1 MRTVVLLFTAV
12 LCAGGVSS
20 TVRAQSVPARPD
32 TASAAT
38 LSLSLADA
46 LDRANTKSEEVRL
59 ARAQVEQAQAEVTSA
74 WSEAL
79 PQISGSLS
87 YTRTF
92 QSPYNNSSGG
102 FQLPDSLRFNPDSTA
117 SVDQRLSYL
126 EHNAPLAGLTGMS
139 SLFGNLPFGQQH
151 TYNASLTAKQML
163 YSGGRVGAGLKVVH
177 AYRDQAQLGLQE
189 QIADLDLQVR
199 TAYYHAVLAQELES
213 IAQAA
218 VDQAQRFLDQ
228 ERLRFKSGMSS
239 ELDVMRADVSLENLR
254 PQLVDARNQSELATL
269 DLKRL
274 VNIPVTQPLRLTTSL
289 EAPAADDTL
298 PEVAAPAQALA
309 ERPAVRAAEQ
319 DVAISDEQISIAKG
333 AYLPQVNLQVNF
345 GRQIWPLGAF
355 NWSGATWRPDFSA
368 MIGVTVPIFSGFKRS
383 ADVQLAR
390 IQEQQSELKLA
401 QLREAVQLEYERARG
416 EKERARS
423 TIAARRRTVD
433 QAQRVYDLTVLRY
446 QKGLATQLEASDAR
460 LALLQAKTNLAQAIA
475 DYHIADAQML
485 KALGRASGASNE

>member
-1 MRTVVLLFTAV
+1 MRTVVLLFTAAV
-12 LCAGGVSS
+12 CSGAVSS
-20 TVRAQSVPARPD
+20 PVRAQWEQARTD
-32 TASAAT
+32 TTRADT

-59 ARAQVEQAQAEVTSA
+59 ARAQVEQAQAQITSA

-79 PQISGSLS
+79 PQINGSLS

-92 QSPYNNSSGG
+92 QSPYSSGG
-102 FQLPDSLRFNPDSTA
+102 GSFQLPDSLRFSPDSTA
-117 SVDQRLSYL
+117 TVDERLSYL
-126 EHNAPLAGLTGMS
+126 ERNAPIAGLSGLG

-163 YSGGRVGAGLKVVH
+163 YSGGRVGAGLKAVH
-177 AYRDQAQLGLQE
+177 AYRDQAQLGLKE

-199 TAYYHAVLAQELES
+199 TAYYHAVLAQELET

-254 PQLVDARNQSELATL
+254 PQLVEARNQSEIATL

-274 VNIPVTQPLRLTTSL
+274 VNVPVTQPLHLTTAL
-289 EAPAADDTL
+289 EAPAASDS
-298 PEVAAPAQALA
+298 VPATPLASQALA
-309 ERPAVRAAEQ
+309 ERPAVLAAEKQ
-319 DVAISDEQISIAKG
+319 VTISDEQISIAKG

-345 GRQIWPLGAF
+345 GRQLWPLGAF

-368 MIGVTVPIFSGFKRS
+368 MVGVTVPIFSGFKRS

-390 IQEQQSELKLA
+390 IEQQQAQLQLA

-423 TIAARRRTVD
+423 TIAARQRTVD

-485 KALGRASGASNE
+485 KALGRSSGSTNE